1 MPRSL
6 PAPDEVVACLV
17 EAGRPLHAG
26 ELAKL
31 CEVRPGAYDRLL
43 ALLDRMAES
52 GTLKRLA
59 GHRFAAQ
66 PKQEKKKVEGWE
78 GVLSVN
84 PRGFGFVASVGHD
97 DVYVPAEAIGAA
109 MHGDKVRVVVV
120 SRSGR
125 GAEGRIES
133 IVSRRSA
140 RVAGVLRR
148 KGRSAWLEP
157 DDSRIRGPIVLS
169 GVAKEAA
176 DGSAAVVTIT
186 RFPEFP
192 DENPEGELSALLG
205 DPGDPNVEVQKI
217 LVREQ
222 VDEQHPE
229 GAMREAEALAA
240 KLERLTRDGRRDLRD
255 IPLPTID
262 PEDARDHDDAVW
274 VERHASGSGYRAY
287 IAIADVS
294 EYVRPGT
301 ELDAEARARGCT
313 IYLPDRAIPMLPAAL
328 AADLCSLLPEQERL
342 TLCVIAELDEEADL
356 KSFEIVEGIMR
367 SQAMLTYG
375 GVARTLGFTE
385 NGAESPQAEV
395 FKKGLR
401 AIDELS
407 RKLRKKRMNRGALD
421 LDLPE
426 ARVVLDT
433 KTGAPKDVV
442 RRAQDPGVKRAYSM
456 IEELMLLAN
465 ELVARFLQEKKSPG
479 IYRVHGKPD
488 PVKLARLAN
497 VAEKLG
503 VEFDLESMEDP
514 RNVGRFLSRIQ
525 KNPRRSV
532 LEMLLL
538 RSLKQAAYDITNIGH
553 FGLASE
559 AYVHF
564 TSPIRRYPD
573 LEVHRTVKALLRGKK
588 PDVSAAAVDSLAD
601 SATRSSLRE
610 RAAMEIE
617 REVVD
622 LHRALLMRDRIGDM
636 LEGTVTGLTGTG
648 AYVSLDAPFVDV
660 LVRFEGMGPDRYE
673 VGDDEITLVGQRSGD
688 TISLGDRMMV
698 CIEDVAILRRTVY
711 ARRVLPEG
719 LLEDMPRP
727 ALGARPRARVHGA
740 SPKGIRSAARGNV
753 SSARRRG
760 PGAPAADRRGRGG
773 DSPDRGGRSERP
785 EKRQKSFK
793 SAQAKPQKKRRR

>member
-1 MPRSL
+1 
-6 PAPDEVVACLV
+6 
-17 EAGRPLHAG
+17 
-26 ELAKL
+26 
-31 CEVRPGAYDRLL
+31 
-43 ALLDRMAES
+43 
-52 GTLKRLA
+52 
-59 GHRFAAQ
+59 
-66 PKQEKKKVEGWE
+66 
-78 GVLSVN
+78 
-84 PRGFGFVASVGHD
+84 
-97 DVYVPAEAIGAA
+97 
-109 MHGDKVRVVVV
+109 
-120 SRSGR
+120 
-125 GAEGRIES
+125 
-133 IVSRRSA
+133 
-140 RVAGVLRR
+140 VLRR
-148 KGRSAWLEP
+148 RGKSSWLEP
-157 DDSRIRGPIVLS
+157 DDSRIRGPIVL
-169 GVAKEAA
+169 GEVPKGAT
-176 DGSAAVVTIT
+176 DGAAAVVTIT

-192 DENPEGELSALLG
+192 DENPEGELSAVLG
-205 DPGDPNVEVQKI
+205 TPGDPAVEVQKI

-222 VDEQHPE
+222 IDEQHPE

-240 KLERLTRDGRRDLRD
+240 KLERLTREGRRDLRD
-255 IPLPTID
+255 VPLPTID

-274 VERHASGSGYRAY
+274 VERQGGGYRVF

-301 ELDAEARARGCT
+301 ELDSEARSRGCT

-342 TLCVIAELDEEADL
+342 TLCVIAELDEEAEVT
-356 KSFEIVEGIMR
+356 SFEIVEGIMR

-385 NGAESPQAEV
+385 NGPESPQAEV

-401 AIDELS
+401 AIDEVS

-433 KTGAPKDVV
+433 ATGAPKDVV

-465 ELVARFLQEKKSPG
+465 ELVARFLAQKKSPG

-503 VEFDLESMEDP
+503 VEFDLEEMEDP
-514 RNVGRFLSRIQ
+514 RNVSRFLQRVQ
-525 KNPRRSV
+525 KHERRTV

-538 RSLKQAAYDITNIGH
+538 RSLKQAAYDIKNIGH

-573 LEVHRTVKALLRGKK
+573 LEIHRTVKALIRGAK
-588 PDVSAAAVDSLAD
+588 PDTSEAGLESLAD

-610 RAAMEIE
+610 RASMEIE

-622 LHRALLMRDRIGDM
+622 LHRALLMRDRIGDV

-660 LVRFEGMGPDRYE
+660 LVRFESMGPDRYE
-673 VGDDEITLVGQRSGD
+673 LGDDEITLVGQRSGD
-688 TISLGDRMMV
+688 TIALGDRMV
-698 CIEDVAILRRTVY
+698 VTIEDVAVLRRTVY
-711 ARRVLPEG
+711 AKRVLPAG
-719 LLEDMPRP
+719 LIDDESFEEAPRKP
-727 ALGARPRARVHGA
+727 LARPRAQVHGT
-740 SPKGIRSAARGNV
+740 SSRGIRGGARTNVRGPRGGTATAVSRDRRDGGGKSGPGGKGGKGGQSARGGQA
-753 SSARRRG
+753 SKGGKSTK
-760 PGAPAADRRGRGG
+760 PA
-773 DSPDRGGRSERP
+773 
-785 EKRQKSFK
+785 
-793 SAQAKPQKKRRR
+793 QKKRRR

>member
-6 PAPDEVVACLV
+6 PAPEEVVACLV
-17 EAGRPLHAG
+17 EAGRPVHAG

-43 ALLDRMAES
+43 ALLDRMAER
-52 GTLKRLA
+52 GEVRRLA
-59 GHRFAAQ
+59 GHRFVAQ
-66 PKQEKKKVEGWE
+66 PKADKKKKAEGWD

-84 PRGFGFVASVGHD
+84 PRGFGFVASPGQD
-97 DVYVPAEAIGAA
+97 DVYIPAEAIGAA
-109 MHGDKVRVVVV
+109 LHGDKVRVVVV

-133 IVSRRSA
+133 IVSRRNA

-148 KGRSAWLEP
+148 RGKSAWLEP
-157 DDSRIRGPIVLS
+157 DDSRIRGPIVLA
-169 GVAKEAA
+169 GVPKEAS
-176 DGSAAVVTIT
+176 DGAAAVVTIT
-186 RFPEFP
+186 RFPEYP
-192 DENPEGELSALLG
+192 DENAEGELSALLG
-205 DPGDPNVEVQKI
+205 EPGDPTVEVQKI

-222 VDEQHPE
+222 IDEQHPE
-229 GAMREAEALAA
+229 GAMREAEAMAA
-240 KLERLTRDGRRDLRD
+240 KLERLTREGRRDLRD
-255 IPLPTID
+255 VPLPTID

-274 VERHASGSGYRAY
+274 VERHATGGYRAY

-301 ELDAEARARGCT
+301 ELDAEAHKRGCT

-342 TLCVIAELDEEADL
+342 TLCVIAELDDDAEVT
-356 KSFEIVEGIMR
+356 SFEIVEGLMR

-385 NGAESPQAEV
+385 NGAESPQAEA

-401 AIDELS
+401 VIDDLS

-426 ARVVLDT
+426 ARVVLDM

-465 ELVARFLQEKKSPG
+465 ELVARFLQQHKSPG

-488 PVKLARLAN
+488 PVKLARLGN

-514 RNVGRFLSRIQ
+514 RNVGRFLTRIQ
-525 KNPRRSV
+525 KNPRRTV

-538 RSLKQAAYDITNIGH
+538 RSLKQAAYDVTNVGH

-573 LEVHRTVKALLRGKK
+573 LEVHRTVKSLLRGKK
-588 PDVSAAAVDSLAD
+588 PDVSAAALESLAE
-601 SATRSSLRE
+601 SASRSSLRE

-622 LHRALLMRDRIGDM
+622 LHRALLMRDRIGDV

-673 VGDDEITLVGQRSGD
+673 LGDDEITLIGQRSGD
-688 TISLGDRMMV
+688 TIALGDRMV
-698 CIEDVAILRRTVY
+698 VTIEDVAILRRTVY
-711 ARRVLPEG
+711 ARRVVPEA
-719 LLEDMPRP
+719 LLDEMPRP
-727 ALGARPRARVHGA
+727 ALGARPRARVHGV
-740 SPKGIRSAARGNV
+740 SPKGIRSSAARPGV
-753 SSARRRG
+753 QSSRRR
-760 PGAPAADRRGRGG
+760 PG
-773 DSPDRGGRSERP
+773 SESSDRGERRDRP
-785 EKRQKSFK
+785 ERGPKRQKT
-793 SAQAKPQKKRRR
+793 KPAQKKRR